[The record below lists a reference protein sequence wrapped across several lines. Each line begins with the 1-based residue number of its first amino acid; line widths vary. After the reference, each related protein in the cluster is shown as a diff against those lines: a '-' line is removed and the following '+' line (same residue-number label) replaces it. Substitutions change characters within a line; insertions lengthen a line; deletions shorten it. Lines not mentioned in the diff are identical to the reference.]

1 MALPPGYDWSPPV
14 PGVADWDNL
23 MPAFKMKHHSDMLA
37 EQAANPPAA
46 LPSLM
51 APAGQLAPQPEAG
64 QSLMGAGSVAPPSND
79 LSRYQGLLGEA
90 REAFDNAK
98 RRNASADVLEDL
110 SRQVKIFRNKVDFFS
125 Q

>member
-98 RRNASADVLEDL
+98 RRNASTDVLEGL